1 MDKRISRGCPSPGD
15 TKCVYTLPF
24 YLFSSRP
31 KDVVRPAMPKTRRA
45 PRGPVLC
52 LALLAKLARR
62 ACLLRLNNYS
72 VYCVSPR
79 VWPSSFEVPPLAHT
93 SSPPMSS
100 LWLDS
105 SPMKQ

>member
-52 LALLAKLARR
+52 LALLAKLACH

-79 VWPSSFEVPPLAHT
+79 VWPSSSRFRHSRIPAARPCRHCGLIPP
-93 SSPPMSS
+93 P
-100 LWLDS
+100 
-105 SPMKQ
+105 